1 MEFKIFFIGQY
12 YWIRKWQGVIL
23 VEKEEDIEPLY
34 EMLHEQDAEWL
45 NFKCLIRVAPKE
57 IEHESDLRAIC
68 QNVGRT
74 RIHDIE
80 LLRKKIPFI
89 LYQYKECKECS
100 LSLNPPT

>member
-1 MEFKIFFIGQY
+1 MQFKISFIGQY

-34 EMLHEQDAEWL
+34 NMLCEQDSEWE
-45 NFKCLIRVAPKE
+45 NFGSLIRIAPKE
-57 IEHESDLRAIC
+57 IENENDLRAIC

-80 LLRKKIPFI
+80 LLRKEIPFI
-89 LYQYKECKECS
+89 LYQYKECREC
-100 LSLNPPT
+100 NC